1 MLLAR
6 FRHTGLTGAHN
17 LASKGGDA
25 IEEICYDPASPRGGF
40 LLDANS

>member
-6 FRHTGLTGAHN
+6 FRKKADLQVRAT

-25 IEEICYDPASPRGGF
+25 IEEIGRF
-40 LLDANS
+40 